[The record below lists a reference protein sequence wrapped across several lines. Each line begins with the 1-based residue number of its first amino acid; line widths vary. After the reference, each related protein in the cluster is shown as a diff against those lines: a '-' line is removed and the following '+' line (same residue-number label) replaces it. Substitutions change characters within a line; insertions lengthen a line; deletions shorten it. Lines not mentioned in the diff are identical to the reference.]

1 MKTVLRQQKVSPIIL
16 ATMLLALPLY
26 AYAKDTFTFKVQP
39 TQIDVPCAL
48 SDKTECGQM
57 KVDLLNS
64 GNTYM
69 GGSLQ
74 YAVEFQA
81 NSRRHCSL
89 NEKEL

>member
-48 SDKTECGQM
+48 SNKKECGQM

-64 GNTYM
+64 GNTWADHFNM
-69 GGSLQ
+69 P
-74 YAVEFQA
+74 
-81 NSRRHCSL
+81 L
-89 NEKEL
+89 NFRQTVDAIVP